1 MLVFLDAE
9 LPVYRLIQH
18 WTCRACLLLGARAQC
33 VLMDAGSRTEPGG
46 LLSLRRCRNLLSMPA
61 LATG

>member
-9 LPVYRLIQH
+9 LAVYRLVQY

-33 VLMDAGSRTEPGG
+33 VLMDEVVGQSQVGRCASEDAG
-46 LLSLRRCRNLLSMPA
+46 
-61 LATG
+61 TG